1 MKKGMEL
8 AGIIKRK
15 YNLIGIGKK
24 LSKIMINKRY
34 QREIWSK
41 NNIPCPNWKVFNE
54 KDVDIKKI
62 TSTFSYPFIIKPTE
76 SAGSRGVSVIKKF
89 NQIKT
94 ALDTAFKASHN
105 KEIIVE
111 KFLLEM
117 STVESMTFEGKTEI
131 LAVTEKLKVEG
142 TNNTVANS
150 LESINRN
157 SETFKDL
164 SALTKNAL
172 KTLEYNNGP
181 AHTEI
186 LYNKKNQ

>member
-1 MKKGMEL
+1 
-8 AGIIKRK
+8 
-15 YNLIGIGKK
+15 
-24 LSKIMINKRY
+24 
-34 QREIWSK
+34 
-41 NNIPCPNWKVFNE
+41 
-54 KDVDIKKI
+54 
-62 TSTFSYPFIIKPTE
+62 
-76 SAGSRGVSVIKKF
+76 
-89 NQIKT
+89 
-94 ALDTAFKASHN
+94 
-105 KEIIVE
+105 
-111 KFLLEM
+111 
-117 STVESMTFEGKTEI
+117 MTFEGKTEI

-186 LYNKKNQ
+186 LYNKKINKKYLSKLQEEERF